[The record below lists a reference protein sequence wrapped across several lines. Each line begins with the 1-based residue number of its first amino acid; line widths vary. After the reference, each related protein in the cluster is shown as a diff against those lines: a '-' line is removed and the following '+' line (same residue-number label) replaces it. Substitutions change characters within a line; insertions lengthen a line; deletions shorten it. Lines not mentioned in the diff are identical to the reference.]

1 MQGQKLASPHEVV
14 APTAARTRLRGAWY
28 GGTTSEREV
37 VTGTGHGYRLGDA
50 LGDVRWVSVHDGP
63 GTHRDAYC
71 LTTDSTRKPP
81 QMGECYPQRGAMET
95 TVQEGR
101 DSRPLESTPGYG
113 PPTGLRLP
121 PCWCGLYTMVVR
133 LSRQLPRPARTLRP
147 IVWRDKSTVPL
158 SAMLTGVRRAFWG
171 PGCCHTPAASQECST
186 LSPS

>member
-1 MQGQKLASPHEVV
+1 
-14 APTAARTRLRGAWY
+14 
-28 GGTTSEREV
+28 
-37 VTGTGHGYRLGDA
+37 
-50 LGDVRWVSVHDGP
+50 
-63 GTHRDAYC
+63 
-71 LTTDSTRKPP
+71 
-81 QMGECYPQRGAMET
+81 MGECYPQRGAMET

-101 DSRPLESTPGYG
+101 DSLPLESTPGYG

-186 LSPS
+186 LSPSLTETLLYALAPAAEMAGAAMRRTTVLWHSYAWQKGQSRAERLSEKSMLR